1 MIRLPKIAVGGIIIK
16 NNQVLLGKRRDEPNK
31 NKWAIPG
38 GKVNLNETLEE
49 ALKREM
55 HEETGLIIKT
65 GKLMAVAEFINTNFH
80 YVILD
85 YECIIMGGNL
95 KAGSDSLEIKFFDIN
110 SLNGNEINETTIE
123 FFNKIKTCKLP
134 VSIVHREI

>member
-1 MIRLPKIAVGGIIIK
+1 M
-16 NNQVLLGKRRDEPNK
+16 
-31 NKWAIPG
+31 
-38 GKVNLNETLEE
+38 
-49 ALKREM
+49 
-55 HEETGLIIKT
+55 IIKT